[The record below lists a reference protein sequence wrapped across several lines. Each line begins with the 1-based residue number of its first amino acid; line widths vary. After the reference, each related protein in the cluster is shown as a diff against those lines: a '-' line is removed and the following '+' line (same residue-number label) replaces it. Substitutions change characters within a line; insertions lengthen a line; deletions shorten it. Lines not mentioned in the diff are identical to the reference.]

1 MIKTIPISYEEQ
13 AFVGKTLA
21 TGLMN
26 GLIVNDVIFGGSIMF
41 LIATIML
48 IRSAK
53 QKGNKKEHGRR
64 YMSLWFNVMSFLF
77 LFVSLLS
84 IVSKI
89 TPIGI
94 GANLAVNISQMLNIL
109 AMILADPEN
118 WWRYLLLVIPA
129 LFLPKVLLNIF
140 EGRSW
145 HFNSIGKIF
154 SNMYAGGAF
163 SVMSIL
169 VLWIT
174 GKSEKQK
181 KFEQVDKLLKYLR
194 IRIH

>member
-13 AFVGKTLA
+13 AFVGKTIA

-26 GLIVNDVIFGGSIMF
+26 GLMVNDIIFGSSLMFVIASIF
-41 LIATIML
+41 LL
-48 IRSAK
+48 ISSK
-53 QKGNKKEHGRR
+53 QKGKKGYNRKLL
-64 YMSLWFNVMSFLF
+64 SIWFNIVAFLF
-77 LFVSLLS
+77 LFISLLS

-94 GANLAVNISQMLNIL
+94 GANLATNISQILNIL

-118 WWRYLLLVIPA
+118 WWRYLLLTIPA
-129 LFLPKVLLNIF
+129 LFIPKALLNIF
-140 EGRSW
+140 EGRAW

-163 SVMSIL
+163 TVMSFL

-174 GKSEKQK
+174 GKSEKRK
-181 KFEQVDKLLKYLR
+181 RLEAIDKLLKHLRLR
-194 IRIH
+194 IH